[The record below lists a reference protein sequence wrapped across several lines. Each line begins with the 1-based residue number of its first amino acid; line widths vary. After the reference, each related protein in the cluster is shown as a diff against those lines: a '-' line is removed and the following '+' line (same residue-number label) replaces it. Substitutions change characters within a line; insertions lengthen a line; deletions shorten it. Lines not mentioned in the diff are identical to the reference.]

1 MNSDTFLIVCFV
13 ILLIL
18 IVLSFVYFFGVYR
31 RRDIADS
38 DEKPPAQ
45 ETPRQPGR
53 IDIPLPQA
61 PAQPEPQPQKA
72 VIRIRRREDNV
83 VFTIDLSS
91 GPVTLGRLSGC
102 TDKDYCCVTSM
113 ADVSKRH
120 CTIQNGGS
128 GRVLI
133 TDNGS
138 TNHTYVNGRRSD
150 GTAVICSGDVF
161 SLGQSC
167 EFTLI

>member
-72 VIRIRRREDNV
+72 VI
-83 VFTIDLSS
+83 
-91 GPVTLGRLSGC
+91 G
-102 TDKDYCCVTSM
+102 
-113 ADVSKRH
+113 
-120 CTIQNGGS
+120 
-128 GRVLI
+128 
-133 TDNGS
+133 
-138 TNHTYVNGRRSD
+138 
-150 GTAVICSGDVF
+150 
-161 SLGQSC
+161 
-167 EFTLI
+167 